1 MPGCL
6 QLWRDS
12 IGANCKGASHNV
24 TYDHW
29 QEAPASAFSV
39 CAKLSPSTHVC
50 VAVAVQSTDITCNE
64 TTTLQALEALD
75 ADAQLALPRQL
86 QPRHA
91 CSVALQAPLGLWCPA
106 HLGIAAPQS
115 SLQVQNQGAQ
125 TAAVS
130 KAQSPPL
137 CPPQQERAYSQNNSH
152 QHVQPNLP
160 MAPGAEIGTLPAPAQ
175 GSTAANLSQCQ
186 HQGGPNLSAGLCAIQ
201 PVHRQPQDS
210 MVLDQEMHEHTVAHG
225 ADITNTSPPAS
236 NAKTSRVSRP
246 EVSFQPSA
254 QQPARAQRGMSHPF
268 SGTGAQ
274 AGIGTPGGRPQQ
286 QLAEPG
292 QAAQMGVLQS
302 GSSEELA
309 RALANLTQMVSCA
322 RSDHAQDAYPGGAR
336 PAQPSQLNALLDPA
350 RTEQQLPCQSQ
361 PALHEQHTSPPL
373 VNAEQQVP
381 QHRVTDLRPDLN
393 SITMTTPHCLSR
405 AAQQVLVASGAGK
418 APSSSLA
425 EQHMRVSDRQLSPL
439 LGLQHPAQLQLNGAG
454 IQRQVPQ
461 QPTMPV
467 LAHDHHTGPERDSK
481 RKRGSPQVHG
491 VPQHPRQPSG
501 LAEDSALPLKRAKLN
516 GNPSQMEHTASAT
529 HLLQAQAEP
538 HVADESPADISLG
551 VAPPL
556 VAGACHL
563 HATLRCV
570 SIQRSAICDCPE
582 REIDA

>member
-1 MPGCL
+1 M
-6 QLWRDS
+6 
-12 IGANCKGASHNV
+12 N
-24 TYDHW
+24 YDHW
-29 QEAPASAFSV
+29 QEAPASAPSDR
-39 CAKLSPSTHVC
+39 AELILSTHVW
-50 VAVAVQSTDITCNE
+50 VAVAVQSKELTCNE
-64 TTTLQALEALD
+64 TTILQALEALD
-75 ADAQLALPRQL
+75 ADAQLALPQQL
-86 QPRHA
+86 RPRHA
-91 CSVALQAPLGLWCPA
+91 VASQAPLSLWCPA
-106 HLGIAAPQS
+106 QLGTAAPQS

-137 CPPQQERAYSQNNSH
+137 CPPQQERAYSQEISC
-152 QHVQPNLP
+152 QHVQPSHP
-160 MAPGAEIGTLPAPAQ
+160 IAPGAEIGTSPVPAQ
-175 GSTAANLSQCQ
+175 GSTAASLSQCQ
-186 HQGGPNLSAGLCAIQ
+186 HQGRHNLSAGLCAMQ

-210 MVLDQEMHEHTVAHG
+210 MVPDLEMHERTVAHG

-236 NAKTSRVSRP
+236 SAQTSRVSRP
-246 EVSFQPSA
+246 EFSFQPSA
-254 QQPARAQRGMSHPF
+254 QQPARAQRGMGHPF

-274 AGIGTPGGRPQQ
+274 AGIGTPGERPQQ
-286 QLAEPG
+286 ELAEPG

-322 RSDHAQDAYPGGAR
+322 RSDHAQDAYPGGAG
-336 PAQPSQLNALLDPA
+336 PAQPSQLNALLDAA
-350 RTEQQLPCQSQ
+350 RAEQQQPCQRQ
-361 PALHEQHTSPPL
+361 PALHEQHVSPLL
-373 VNAEQQVP
+373 VTAEQQVS
-381 QHRVTDLRPDLN
+381 QHRESDSRPDL
-393 SITMTTPHCLSR
+393 SGIFMTTPSCLSR
-405 AAQQVLVASGAGK
+405 AAQQASVASGAGK
-418 APSSSLA
+418 APASSLA
-425 EQHMRVSDRQLSPL
+425 EQHMQMSDKQLSPL

-454 IQRQVPQ
+454 IRRQVPQ

-481 RKRGSPQVHG
+481 RKRGSPQVHE

-529 HLLQAQAEP
+529 HLLQTQAEP